1 VTVASRSRGD
11 VLRPAPD
18 RDHLTGALAEF
29 LDWLKEHQN
38 LRFDDYGEL
47 WRWSTS
53 DLETFWAAVWDY
65 YEVGTGRPGTV
76 LAERVMPGADWFPGA
91 ELNYAEEVLRRAP
104 RGDSTVMFMKE
115 DEPAR
120 AMGYDE
126 LRGQVGAFATTLRN
140 LGVGPGDRVAGFL
153 PNVPE
158 AIVALLAT
166 ASVGAVW
173 TACAPDFGAQSVL
186 DRFVQVD
193 PVVMIATDGYRFN
206 GRPYDRRDVVDRL
219 QHALPSLRATIVVSS
234 SDERSGLPATIS
246 WAQAVAE
253 PQEPEFASLPFGHPL
268 WILFSSGTTGVP
280 KGIVQSHGGIVLEH
294 LKALNLGS
302 DIRAG
307 DRMYF
312 FSSTSWMVWNWLVDG
327 LLVGATPILFD
338 GSPVYPDVM
347 GSLQIVADTRANV
360 FGTGAAYLTGV
371 EKAGLDPARSLD
383 TSALRSVLSTG
394 SPLPTST
401 WGWLHDV
408 FDGRVRLDSSSGGT
422 DICSALVSGSPWLP
436 VYVGELSGPCLG
448 VNVQAFDDAGR
459 PVVGEVGEL
468 VIAEPMPSMP
478 IYFWNDPEGTRYRD
492 AYFSRFDGVWRHGDW
507 IEFTE
512 RGSVIVSGR
521 SDATLNKAG
530 VRMGSADIYAIVDPL
545 PGVADS
551 LVIGVELP
559 DGGYYMPLFVVPEA
573 GADLDELRAAIKAA
587 IRRDISPRH
596 VPDEIVPA
604 PGVPR
609 TLTGKRVEVPIKQ
622 ILRGTAWGDLVS
634 SGAVANPEVLDWYAE
649 FGRSRVV
656 PLMGAATV

>member
-1 VTVASRSRGD
+1 MTPRSRGD
-11 VLRPAPD
+11 VLRRAPD
-18 RDHLTGALAEF
+18 RDQLTGALADF
-29 LDWLKEHQN
+29 LGWLAERHS
-38 LRFDDYGEL
+38 LRFDDFGEL

-53 DLETFWAAVWDY
+53 ELETFWAAVWDY
-65 YEVGTGRPGTV
+65 YEVGTGPPSTV
-76 LAERVMPGADWFPGA
+76 LTKRVMPGADWFPGA

-104 RGDSTVMFMKE
+104 RGDATVISMNE
-115 DEPAR
+115 DGPAR
-120 AMGYDE
+120 AIGYDE
-126 LRGQVGAFATTLRN
+126 LRRQVGAFAATLRN
-140 LGVGPGDRVAGFL
+140 LGVGPGDRVAAFL

-158 AIVALLAT
+158 AIIALLAT
-166 ASVGAVW
+166 ASLGAVW

-219 QHALPSLRATIVVSS
+219 QHALPSLLATIMVSP
-234 SDERSGLPATIS
+234 SDESSGLQATIS

-253 PQEPEFASLPFGHPL
+253 PQEPEFVSVPFNHPL

-327 LLVGATPILFD
+327 LLVGATPVLFD
-338 GSPVYPDVM
+338 GSPVYPDAM
-347 GSLQIVADTRANV
+347 GSWQIVAETKANI

-394 SPLPTST
+394 SPLPAST
-401 WGWLHDV
+401 WRWLHDV

-422 DICSALVSGSPWLP
+422 DVCSALVSGSPWLP

-448 VNVQAFDDAGR
+448 VKVEAFDDAGR
-459 PVVGEVGEL
+459 PVVGEVGEM
-468 VIAEPMPSMP
+468 VITEPMPSMP
-478 IYFWNDPEGTRYRD
+478 IYFWNDPDGARYRD

-545 PGVADS
+545 AGVADS

-573 GADLDELRAAIKAA
+573 DADLEELRAAIKTA
-587 IRRDISPRH
+587 IRRDLSPRH

-622 ILRGTAWGDLVS
+622 ILRGTAWRDLVS
-634 SGAVANPEVLDWYAE
+634 SGAVSNPEVLDWYAE
-649 FGRSRVV
+649 FGQNRVV
-656 PLMGAATV
+656 PLMTAATV

>member
-1 VTVASRSRGD
+1 MTPRSRGD
-11 VLRPAPD
+11 VLRPAPA
-18 RDHLTGALAEF
+18 RDQLTGALAAF
-29 LDWLKEHQN
+29 LGWLAERHDLHFN
-38 LRFDDYGEL
+38 DYGEL
-47 WRWSTS
+47 WTWST
-53 DLETFWAAVWDY
+53 DELETFWGAVWDY
-65 YEVGTGRPGTV
+65 YDVGTGRPSTV
-76 LAERVMPGADWFPGA
+76 LAERVMPGADWFPNA
-91 ELNYAEEVLRRAP
+91 QLNYAEEVLRRAP
-104 RGDSTVMFMKE
+104 RGDATVVFMKE
-115 DEPAR
+115 GESPR
-120 AMGYDE
+120 AIGYDE
-126 LRGQVGAFATTLRN
+126 LRAQVGALATTLRN
-140 LGVGPGDRVAGFL
+140 LGVRPGDRVAAFL

-158 AIVALLAT
+158 AVVALLAT
-166 ASVGAVW
+166 ASLGAVW
-173 TACAPDFGAQSVL
+173 TACAPDFGTQSVL

-193 PVVMIATDGYRFN
+193 PVVMIATDGYQWG
-206 GRPYDRRDVVDRL
+206 GRLYDRREVVGRL
-219 QHALPSLRATIVVSS
+219 QQALPSLRATIMVSS
-234 SDERSGLPATIS
+234 SDDSSELPATIS

-253 PQEPEFASLPFGHPL
+253 PQEPEFTPLPFSHPL

-327 LLVGATPILFD
+327 LLVGATPVLFD
-338 GSPVYPDVM
+338 GSPVYPDAM
-347 GSLQIVADTRANV
+347 GSWQIVAETKTNI

-383 TSALRSVLSTG
+383 TSGLRSVLSTG

-422 DICSALVSGSPWLP
+422 DVCSALVSGSPWLP

-448 VNVQAFDDAGR
+448 VKVQAFDDAGR
-459 PVVGEVGEL
+459 AVVGKVGEL
-468 VIAEPMPSMP
+468 VITEPMPSMP
-478 IYFWNDPEGTRYRD
+478 IYFWNDPDGTRYRD

-551 LVIGVELP
+551 LVVGVELP
-559 DGGYYMPLFVVPEA
+559 DGGYYMPLFVVPD
-573 GADLDELRAAIKAA
+573 ADADIEEVRAAIKAA
-587 IRRDISPRH
+587 IRRDLSPRH
-596 VPDEIVPA
+596 LPDEIVAAPA
-604 PGVPR
+604 VPR
-609 TLTGKRVEVPIKQ
+609 TLTGKRLEVPIKQ
-622 ILRGTAWGDLVS
+622 ILRGTAWRELVS
-634 SGAVANPEVLDWYAE
+634 SGAVSNPEVLEWYAE
-649 FGRSRVV
+649 FGQSRVV
-656 PLMGAATV
+656 PLMAARV

>member
-1 VTVASRSRGD
+1 MAPRSRGD
-11 VLRPAPD
+11 VLRPAPA
-18 RDHLTGALAEF
+18 RDQLTGALAEF
-29 LDWLKEHQN
+29 LGWLEQHHD
-38 LRFDDYGEL
+38 RHFDDYGEL
-47 WRWSTS
+47 WRWST
-53 DLETFWAAVWDY
+53 DHLEDFWAAVWEYFD
-65 YEVGTGRPGTV
+65 VGARTPGTV
-76 LAERVMPGADWFPGA
+76 LAKRVMPGAEWFPGA
-91 ELNYAEEVLRRAP
+91 RLNYAEEVLRRAP
-104 RGDSTVMFMKE
+104 RGDSTLVFMRE
-115 DEPAR
+115 DEPLR
-120 AMGYDE
+120 SLGYDE
-126 LRGQVGAFATTLRN
+126 LRAQVGGFAASLRN

-158 AIVALLAT
+158 AIIGLLAT
-166 ASVGAVW
+166 ASLGAVW

-186 DRFVQVD
+186 DRFVQAD
-193 PVVMIATDGYRFN
+193 PVVLIATHGYRWG
-206 GRPYDRRDVVDRL
+206 GRPYDRRDIVGQL
-219 QHALPSLRATIVVSS
+219 QQALPSLRATIVVPSPQ
-234 SDERSGLPATIS
+234 ESGELPGSIP
-246 WAQAVAE
+246 WAQTVAE
-253 PQEPEFASLPFGHPL
+253 PQEPEFAALPFSHPL

-327 LLVGATPILFD
+327 LLVGATPVLFD
-338 GSPVYPDVM
+338 GSPVYPDAL
-347 GSLQIVADTRANV
+347 GSWRILAETGATV

-371 EKAGLDPARSLD
+371 EKAGLDPTRSLD

-401 WGWLHDV
+401 WGWLHDM

-448 VNVQAFDDAGR
+448 VKVQAFDDAGL
-459 PVVGEVGEL
+459 PVVGKVGEL
-468 VIAEPMPSMP
+468 VITEPMPSMP
-478 IYFWNDPEGTRYRD
+478 IYFWNDPDGTRYRD
-492 AYFSRFDGVWRHGDW
+492 SYFSRFPGVWRHGDW
-507 IEFTE
+507 IEFTD

-545 PGVADS
+545 PGVVDS
-551 LVIGVELP
+551 LVVGVELP

-573 GADLDELRAAIKAA
+573 DTDIDELRGEIKTA
-587 IRRDISPRH
+587 IRRDLSPRH
-596 VPDEIVPA
+596 VPDEIVIA

-609 TLTGKRVEVPIKQ
+609 TLTGKRLEVPIKQ
-622 ILRGTAWGDLVS
+622 ILRGTAWRELVS
-634 SGAVANPEVLDWYAE
+634 SGALANPQVLDWFAE
-649 FGRSRVV
+649 FGRHRVV
-656 PLMGAATV
+656 PLVTAAV